1 MEKLNSEE
9 FKQNTQNNEKGYS
22 IIQLI
27 LGAVMVAIGF
37 QNLPVEYRF
46 SEEAIQELSVEEKRL
61 V

>member
-27 LGAVMVAIGF
+27 LGAVMVAIGY
-37 QNLPVEYRF
+37 QNL
-46 SEEAIQELSVEEKRL
+46 
-61 V
+61 